1 MEWQQMQTSAQHEV
15 WSLIETLE
23 AAPRRLDFWPD
34 RTTIHFSSYYSL
46 LSSDA
51 SACGRLPID
60 ILKNLHT
67 ELWRMNNFSFGT
79 HTPMHHWRWW
89 SAMQHWCWYTLSH
102 QLNRR
107 VSILTQRRKKSRAPQ
122 LTLAVQKKNG
132 CVFVPHVRAN
142 ELVSFSSLPVVS
154 VCHHGSSIS
163 FADRYL
169 SFLIHGHRATG
180 GRTGLACISV
190 RWRWLWFKVGRS
202 IGALGSCH
210 FGCVRWTAC
219 LRMWYL

>member
-1 MEWQQMQTSAQHEV
+1 MQTSAQLEV

-23 AAPRRLDFWPD
+23 AAPRRLDFDQTELRTISP
-34 RTTIHFSSYYSL
+34 RTTACYQVTL
-46 LSSDA
+46 QRVDA
-51 SACGRLPID
+51 CID

-67 ELWRMNNFSFGT
+67 ELWRMNNLPLELIHQCTTGDDGQQCNTDTGT
-79 HTPMHHWRWW
+79 LYP
-89 SAMQHWCWYTLSH
+89 

-190 RWRWLWFKVGRS
+190 R
-202 IGALGSCH
+202 
-210 FGCVRWTAC
+210 
-219 LRMWYL
+219 